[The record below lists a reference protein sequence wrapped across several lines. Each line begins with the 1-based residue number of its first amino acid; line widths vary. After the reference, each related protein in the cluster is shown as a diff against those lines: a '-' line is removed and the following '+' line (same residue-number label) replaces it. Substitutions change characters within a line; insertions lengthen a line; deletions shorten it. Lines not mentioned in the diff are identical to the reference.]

1 MSGRSCSAGA
11 GAGVDVQADH
21 LLAVLSLADL
31 VGTGGDFG
39 ALHHQNRVERWE
51 AGGNPLRRELS
62 WQQGKALLWAVGSP
76 WRMRLWFLEV
86 VGSPWRRVLLCWGAV
101 LAGDN
106 PWKKGVWWAGDSPWK
121 KEWLCWEVVV
131 GGNLLRMVGWWAGD
145 SL

>member
-39 ALHHQNRVERWE
+39 ALHHQNRVERLE

-62 WQQGKALLWAVGSP
+62 WQQGMALLWAVGS
-76 WRMRLWFLEV
+76 L
-86 VGSPWRRVLLCWGAV
+86 WRRVLLCWGAV

>member
-21 LLAVLSLADL
+21 LLAVLSLAHL
-31 VGTGGDFG
+31 VGTGGGFG

-62 WQQGKALLWAVGSP
+62 WRQGMALLWA
-76 WRMRLWFLEV
+76 

-106 PWKKGVWWAGDSPWK
+106 PWKKGV
-121 KEWLCWEVVV
+121 
-131 GGNLLRMVGWWAGD
+131 
-145 SL
+145 

>member
-11 GAGVDVQADH
+11 GAEVDVQADH

-62 WQQGKALLWAVGSP
+62 WRQGMALLWAVGSP
-76 WRMRLWFLEV
+76 WR
-86 VGSPWRRVLLCWGAV
+86 RVFLCWGAV

>member
-62 WQQGKALLWAVGSP
+62 WRQGMALLWA
-76 WRMRLWFLEV
+76 
-86 VGSPWRRVLLCWGAV
+86 VGSPWRRVLLCWEAV

-145 SL
+145 IL